1 MIGLLGSSFRHWI
14 VAVSSVILLIT
25 LSWGSVTLSHAQDTA
40 STENVISE
48 LGEHLEHGGVNCGIT
63 SYRDLESR
71 GIELNAETQTTA
83 EILVMLNE
91 PVYVSQ
97 PNPDGATPV
106 GIGLYVIEIA
116 DIDPSDNTFQVDGF
130 LDLTWCDPRER
141 FDPEETGVEKEI
153 FLEHDVELK
162 LQRMWWPDIEFV
174 NEIQPRQMENEE
186 LIIEPDG
193 SIEYREKFSAKLATD
208 FNMQRFPFDT
218 QTLIIEIESFA
229 WSSKDL
235 IFVVEDDIVGFSDE
249 FSIPEW
255 EIIGIQE
262 HLETKQEV
270 RDRNP
275 YSELVVEITV
285 ERDPGF
291 YLTKIMIPL
300 IIITSISW
308 AVFWMVGDGL
318 ADRMS
323 VSFTG
328 VLAAVAYQ
336 FIISEALP
344 RHIYNTFMDAIVLF
358 SFIMMTLTIIENI
371 IANNLHLRDQVET
384 ATRLDK
390 ASRYL
395 FPIAYFGGIGV
406 LVLLY
411 LGT

>member
-1 MIGLLGSSFRHWI
+1 MSRSSRYYFKYLTPIMSGFIILIASIWGLPT
-14 VAVSSVILLIT
+14 SSV
-25 LSWGSVTLSHAQDTA
+25 AQDKKP
-40 STENVISE
+40 EKIISD
-48 LGEHLEHGGVNCGIT
+48 LGEHLEHGHVTCDLT
-63 SYRDLESR
+63 SYGGLDLH
-71 GIELNAETQTTA
+71 GHELDPEKQTTN
-83 EILVMLNE
+83 EILIFLNT

-130 LDLTWCDPRER
+130 IDLTWCDPRER
-141 FDPEETGVEKEI
+141 FDVAETGVEKEI
-153 FLEHDVELK
+153 FLEHDAELK
-162 LQRMWWPDIEFV
+162 LQRMWWPDIELV
-174 NEIQPRQMENEE
+174 NEIQPRQIENEE
-186 LIIEPDG
+186 LIVKPDG
-193 SIEYREKFSAKLATD
+193 SIEYREKFTAKLATD
-208 FNMQRFPFDT
+208 YDMKRFPFDT

-255 EIIGIQE
+255 EIIGINE

-270 RDRNP
+270 REKDP
-275 YSELVVEITV
+275 YSEFVVEITV

-344 RHIYNTFMDAIVLF
+344 RHVYNTFMDAIVLF
-358 SFIMMTLTIIENI
+358 SFIIMTLTIIENI
-371 IANNLHLRDQVET
+371 VVNNLHLRDQVET

-390 ASRYL
+390 VSRYL
-395 FPIAYFGGIGV
+395 FPIAYVGGIGI
-406 LVLLY
+406 LAMLY
-411 LGT
+411 LMI

>member
-1 MIGLLGSSFRHWI
+1 MFALVWAQPIS
-14 VAVSSVILLIT
+14 LI
-25 LSWGSVTLSHAQDTA
+25 AQDVD
-40 STENVISE
+40 SEHVISDF
-48 LGEHLEHGGVNCGIT
+48 GEHLEDGHVTCDIA
-63 SYRDLESR
+63 SYGHLDLH
-71 GIELNAETQTTA
+71 GIELDPEIHTTN
-83 EILVMLNE
+83 ELLILLNE
-91 PVYVSQ
+91 PVYVEP

-106 GIGLYVIEIA
+106 GIGLFVIEIA
-116 DIDPSDNTFQVDGF
+116 EIDPSDNTFQVDGF

-141 FDPEETGVEKEI
+141 FNIEETGFEKEI
-153 FLEHDVELK
+153 FLERDVELK
-162 LQRMWWPDIEFV
+162 LERMWWPDVEFV
-174 NEIQPRQMENEE
+174 NEIEPRRIENEE
-186 LIIEPDG
+186 LIIQPNG

-208 FNMQRFPFDT
+208 YDMRRFPFDI

-229 WSSKDL
+229 WSSHDL

-255 EIIGIQE
+255 EIIAIDE
-262 HLETKQEV
+262 HLDTKKEV

-275 YSELVVEITV
+275 YSEFVAEITV

-300 IIITSISW
+300 IIIVAISW

-344 RHIYNTFMDAIVLF
+344 RHVYNTFMDAIVLF
-358 SFIMMTLTIIENI
+358 SFVVMTLTIIENI
-371 IANNLHLRDQVET
+371 VVNNLHLQEKGDT
-384 ATRLDK
+384 AARIDK
-390 ASRYL
+390 MSRYM
-395 FPIAYFGGIGV
+395 FPLAYVGGIV
-406 LVLLY
+406 ALAFLY
-411 LGT
+411 LGV